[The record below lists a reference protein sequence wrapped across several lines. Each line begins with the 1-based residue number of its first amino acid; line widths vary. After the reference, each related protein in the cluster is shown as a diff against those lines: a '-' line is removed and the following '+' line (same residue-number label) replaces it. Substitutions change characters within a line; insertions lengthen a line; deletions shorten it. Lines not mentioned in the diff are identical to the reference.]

1 MTSAERI
8 RILRERDGMSQ
19 NDLAAKLELSRS
31 SISMYEAGERVPST
45 YVYQAM
51 ADLFNV
57 DLDYIMGRSDK
68 TTVLPE
74 WLDYENKALGNTIY
88 INRTLSAMRQ
98 LNEEGQKIV
107 ANQAELV
114 KASGKYDRAKSERI
128 YKEAAYG
135 GDLDSDTADE
145 RLAIVDKRRKILEE
159 KDKKQK

>member
-1 MTSAERI
+1 MYYDMNTGRWY
-8 RILRERDGMSQ
+8 ILRASKKDRQGNVIYARDYGKKAFKM
-19 NDLAAKLELSRS
+19 
-31 SISMYEAGERVPST
+31 
-45 YVYQAM
+45 
-51 ADLFNV
+51 
-57 DLDYIMGRSDK
+57 
-68 TTVLPE
+68 
-74 WLDYENKALGNTIY
+74 LDYENKALGNTIY